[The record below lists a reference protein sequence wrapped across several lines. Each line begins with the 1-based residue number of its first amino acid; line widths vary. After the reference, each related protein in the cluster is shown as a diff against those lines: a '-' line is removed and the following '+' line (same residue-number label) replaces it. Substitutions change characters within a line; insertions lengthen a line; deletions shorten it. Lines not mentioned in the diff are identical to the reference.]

1 MQNSVDVIIVGA
13 GLAGLTAA
21 RKLKQAGYSVK
32 VLEARDRV
40 GGRNEAHHLADGKVL
55 EMGGQWIGPTQTKM
69 YELCEELGL
78 TVYPTHNTGKVVVY
92 RSNGK
97 KSYMGSGKDAV
108 PKLNIFALLALGR
121 TVKKLKKMYQAIDV
135 EAPWTHPKAKNWDGE
150 TLESWLRKNVNN
162 EQVKD
167 YFRLVSEAVFSTE
180 AMDMSFLHYL
190 FYLKSGRGLES
201 LLNTEEGAQQDRVAG
216 GTQQISIRLA
226 AQLGENVELNSP
238 VTRIEQ
244 SDEGVKVFARDRSWI
259 AKKVIVALPP
269 TLAGRLTYQ
278 PCLPGVRDQLTQRI
292 PAGSVIKIQVIYKTP
307 FWREQGLTGQATSF
321 VGPIKVVLDNSFPD
335 DPRGILVMFMEANDG
350 RVASEW
356 SEAKRIEKT
365 IACLVNYFGEKAKD
379 YVTYIEKDWMQEEYT
394 RGCYGGHFT
403 PGVWTAFGKH
413 LRKPIGHIHWAG
425 SETATIWNGYMEG
438 AVRSGERVA
447 TEIGVVLGEAVG

>member
-1 MQNSVDVIIVGA
+1 MYNTHNSVDVIIVGA

-21 RKLKQAGYSVK
+21 RKLKQAGYSIK

-40 GGRNEAHHLADGKVL
+40 GGRNEAHHLADGNVL

-92 RSNGK
+92 NKNGK
-97 KSYMGSGKDAV
+97 KKYMGAGKDAV

-121 TVKKLKKMYQAIDV
+121 TAKKLGKMYQAIDV
-135 EAPWTHPKAKNWDGE
+135 EAPWKHPKAKIWDGE
-150 TLESWLRKNVNN
+150 TLESWLRKNVSNT
-162 EQVKD
+162 QVKD

-190 FYLKSGRGLES
+190 FYLKSGKGLEN
-201 LLNTEEGAQQDRVAG
+201 LLSTDEGAQQDRIVG
-216 GTQQISIRLA
+216 GTQQISSRLA
-226 AQLGENVELNSP
+226 AQLGEAVQLNSP

-244 SDEGVKVFARDRSWI
+244 SDKGVKVFARERSWT

-278 PCLPGVRDQLTQRI
+278 PCLPGGRDQLTQRI
-292 PAGSVIKIQVIYKTP
+292 PAGSVIKIQVVYKTP
-307 FWREQGLTGQATSF
+307 FWRTQGLTGQATSF
-321 VGPIKVVLDNSFPD
+321 VGPVKVVFDNSLPD
-335 DPRGILVMFMEANDG
+335 DPRGVLVMFMEANDG
-350 RVASEW
+350 RTASEW
-356 SEAKRIEKT
+356 PKAKRIEKT
-365 IACLVNYFGEKAKD
+365 IDCLTNYFGEAAKD
-379 YVTYIEKDWMQEEYT
+379 YIEYIEKDWMQEEYT

-413 LRKPIGHIHWAG
+413 LRQPIGHIHWAG
-425 SETATIWNGYMEG
+425 SETATVWNGYMEG
-438 AVRSGERVA
+438 AVRSGERAA
-447 TEIGVVLGEAVG
+447 TEINLVLEQ